1 MANPWPRETF
11 VIPGA
16 AGQVA
21 RTINMIKVDDAF
33 RTQLLT
39 IFNGATSDQGP
50 NTMPAIGPMGHTQ
63 GHVDFPINS
72 VNIGNHDNPNFV
84 RFDDYNVRTSHVK
97 TLCAL
102 RGLKNDDTASPKR
115 SAIERL
121 IRSDSNILGE
131 DDIIWLTPANE
142 AEAVAFIDNSIP
154 EFAVIVA
161 YADYDALVQQQQQ
174 QQQQQQRRRRGR

>member
-11 VIPGA
+11 VIPGD
-16 AGQVA
+16 AGQAA

-50 NTMPAIGPMGHTQ
+50 NTMPAIDPMGHTQ
-63 GHVDFPINS
+63 GHVDFAINS
-72 VNIGNHDNPNFV
+72 INVGNHDNPNFV

-97 TLCAL
+97 ALCAL

-115 SAIERL
+115 
-121 IRSDSNILGE
+121 G
-131 DDIIWLTPANE
+131 PH
-142 AEAVAFIDNSIP
+142 
-154 EFAVIVA
+154 
-161 YADYDALVQQQQQ
+161 DY
-174 QQQQQQRRRRGR
+174 G